1 MKIKLIVVGKLKEKY
16 LKEGISEYQKRL
28 STMIP
33 VEIIE
38 LSDEKIPDRASKKVM
53 EQIKNQEGKRI
64 LGRLTPED
72 QVIILAIQGKLIRSE
87 DLSGLVKNAEIYG
100 TKNLVFIIGG
110 SLGLCDEVI

>member
-1 MKIKLIVVGKLKEKY
+1 MEIKLIVVGKLKEKY

-53 EQIKNQEGKRI
+53 EQIKNQEGKRSSYSEVWQ
-64 LGRLTPED
+64 TPCRKWMGWF
-72 QVIILAIQGKLIRSE
+72 LPRSQ
-87 DLSGLVKNAEIYG
+87 SIP
-100 TKNLVFIIGG
+100 
-110 SLGLCDEVI
+110 